1 MENINVITDVSS
13 LRQSWERIF
22 ITTDPFTFPFRSSIQ
37 RCVIFYPTEGYH
49 LTEAQFKA
57 MTAAARTIGEEGFV
71 ISVVEY
77 AEDFFKQGDHWW
89 CQFPSYEDYLNLPL
103 VLENA
108 IYSIK
113 GNWGIVIS
121 HEDHG
126 VVGGTEEFIN
136 QVREQYPQASSD
148 IVDLKEAWQDN
159 PNNDW
164 IQNILP
170 KVFS

>member
-1 MENINVITDVSS
+1 M
-13 LRQSWERIF
+13 
-22 ITTDPFTFPFRSSIQ
+22 
-37 RCVIFYPTEGYH
+37 
-49 LTEAQFKA
+49 
-57 MTAAARTIGEEGFV
+57 

-136 QVREQYPQASSD
+136 QVREQYPQASSE

-159 PNNDW
+159 PNNHW